1 MSLSSLEKSQQ
12 WLKGRR
18 TGSSPAKA
26 ENAIENVVIIG
37 SGPGG
42 FTAAIYAARANLKL
56 LVFEGYQSGPGR
68 QLTTTTEVENFPGFP
83 EGIMG
88 PDLMERM
95 RKQAERWG
103 AELYQEDVESIDV
116 KTRPFTVESR
126 ERKPVTEEAKKEH
139 SSRDVQEAFDIT
151 LTKHRGQASPTC
163 GPCRTLKPILG
174 TVIDEFDHNVHFVEI
189 EIEEDP
195 EVAEAAGIMGTPC
208 VQFFKNKKM
217 IRTVS
222 GAKMKSEY

>member
-1 MSLSSLEKSQQ
+1 
-12 WLKGRR
+12 
-18 TGSSPAKA
+18 
-26 ENAIENVVIIG
+26 NAIENVVIIG

-68 QLTTTTEVENFPGFP
+68 QLMTTTEVENFPGFP

-151 LTKHRGQASPTC
+151 LTKHRGQALVIFRVRYALRKLYHESPRLICVLYTAPTC

-217 IRTVS
+217 IRLFTRRN
-222 GAKMKSEY
+222 